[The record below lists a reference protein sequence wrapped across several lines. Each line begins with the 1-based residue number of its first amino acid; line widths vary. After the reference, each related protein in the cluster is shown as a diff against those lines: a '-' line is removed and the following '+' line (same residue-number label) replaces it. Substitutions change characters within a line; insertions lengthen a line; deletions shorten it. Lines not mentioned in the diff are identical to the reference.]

1 MPRRIL
7 IFFTSELKGVV
18 QSAFLLA
25 FAGFVADILAL
36 LRDRLL
42 AAEFGASR
50 SLDIYYVSFRV
61 PDFIY
66 TVSLFFAAS
75 TALIPMLLEKFS
87 EDEKKAQDFLG
98 NIFSL
103 FLIAV
108 ILLVVIAYFAMP
120 LFIDF
125 AAPGFSAAER
135 SEVILLSRILLLS
148 PLLLGLSNLIS
159 SVVQSFRRFYVYA
172 LSPVLYNIGIII
184 GIIFL
189 YPSFGLS
196 GIVWGVVIGALL
208 HFLIQIPTV
217 ISLGFSLRPKLP
229 VISGDIIRSLK
240 LSAPRTLG
248 LSINQLVL
256 SFITALGSTLGQGA
270 VSVFNLAQNLQ
281 SVPLAIIGLSYS
293 VSAFPTLAAS
303 YVKNE
308 VKVFLDHFSLALR
321 HIVFW
326 SLPATVLFIILRAQ
340 IVRVI
345 LGAGA
350 FSWADTRLTAASLL
364 LFSIS
369 IVAQGLVMLFVRAF
383 YAAGQTYRPLIINVV
398 SSLVSIFSALWL
410 TNFFRGQ
417 SLFKDWFLEVLKVAD
432 VPGGGVLALSAA
444 ISLGSLVNVAL
455 LAWYFKKNFMSFGG
469 PKLRQSFRDSVLSSV
484 IMGAVTYY
492 ALKFFALIFNLET
505 FVGIFLQGF
514 LAGILGIL
522 VWALVLY
529 RIRNKEFAEIFS
541 AFKRRIW
548 KEVPVVT
555 SEPEKLP

>member
-87 EDEKKAQDFLG
+87 EDEKKAQDFLE

-108 ILLVVIAYFAMP
+108 ILLVVVAYFAMP

-217 ISLGFSLRPKLP
+217 VSLGFSLRPKLP
-229 VISGDIIRSLK
+229 VISSDIIKSLK

-383 YAAGQTYRPLIINVV
+383 YAAGQTYRPLIINVA

-417 SLFKDWFLEVLKVAD
+417 SLFKDWFLEVLKVPD

-469 PKLRQSFRDSVLSSV
+469 SKLRQSFRDSALSSV

-492 ALKFFALIFNLET
+492 ALKIFALIFDLET

-514 LAGILGIL
+514 LAGVLGIL
-522 VWALVLY
+522 AWSFVLY
-529 RIRNKEFAEIFS
+529 KIDNKEFAEIFS

-548 KEVPVVT
+548 KGVPVVT

>member
-87 EDEKKAQDFLG
+87 EDEKKAQDFLE

-108 ILLVVIAYFAMP
+108 ILLVVVAYFAMP

-383 YAAGQTYRPLIINVV
+383 YAAGQTYRPLIINVA

-417 SLFKDWFLEVLKVAD
+417 SLFKDWFLEVLKVPD

-469 PKLRQSFRDSVLSSV
+469 SKLRQSFRDSALSSV

-492 ALKFFALIFNLET
+492 ALKIFALIFDLET

-514 LAGILGIL
+514 LAGVLGIL
-522 VWALVLY
+522 AWSFVLY
-529 RIRNKEFAEIFS
+529 KIDNKEFAEIFS

-548 KEVPVVT
+548 KGVPVVT

>member
-240 LSAPRTLG
+240 L
-248 LSINQLVL
+248 
-256 SFITALGSTLGQGA
+256 
-270 VSVFNLAQNLQ
+270 
-281 SVPLAIIGLSYS
+281 
-293 VSAFPTLAAS
+293 
-303 YVKNE
+303 
-308 VKVFLDHFSLALR
+308 
-321 HIVFW
+321 
-326 SLPATVLFIILRAQ
+326 
-340 IVRVI
+340 
-345 LGAGA
+345 
-350 FSWADTRLTAASLL
+350 
-364 LFSIS
+364 
-369 IVAQGLVMLFVRAF
+369 
-383 YAAGQTYRPLIINVV
+383 
-398 SSLVSIFSALWL
+398 
-410 TNFFRGQ
+410 
-417 SLFKDWFLEVLKVAD
+417 
-432 VPGGGVLALSAA
+432 
-444 ISLGSLVNVAL
+444 
-455 LAWYFKKNFMSFGG
+455 
-469 PKLRQSFRDSVLSSV
+469 
-484 IMGAVTYY
+484 
-492 ALKFFALIFNLET
+492 
-505 FVGIFLQGF
+505 
-514 LAGILGIL
+514 
-522 VWALVLY
+522 
-529 RIRNKEFAEIFS
+529 
-541 AFKRRIW
+541 
-548 KEVPVVT
+548 
-555 SEPEKLP
+555 

>member
-1 MPRRIL
+1 MP
-7 IFFTSELKGVV
+7 
-18 QSAFLLA
+18 FL
-25 FAGFVADILAL
+25 
-36 LRDRLL
+36 
-42 AAEFGASR
+42 
-50 SLDIYYVSFRV
+50 V
-61 PDFIY
+61 P
-66 TVSLFFAAS
+66 
-75 TALIPMLLEKFS
+75 
-87 EDEKKAQDFLG
+87 
-98 NIFSL
+98 
-103 FLIAV
+103 
-108 ILLVVIAYFAMP
+108 YF
-120 LFIDF
+120 
-125 AAPGFSAAER
+125 APGFSAEEQGR
-135 SEVILLSRILLLS
+135 VILLSRILLLS
-148 PLLLGLSNLIS
+148 PLFLGLSNLVS
-159 SVVQSFRRFYVYA
+159 SVIQSFRRFYIYA
-172 LSPVLYNIGIII
+172 LSPLFYNLGIII
-184 GIIFL
+184 GIIFFL
-189 YPSFGLS
+189 PRWGLS
-196 GIVWGVVIGALL
+196 GIVWGVVFGAFL
-208 HFLIQIPTV
+208 HLVIQLPTV
-217 ISLGFSLRPKLP
+217 FSLGFSLRPRLP
-229 VISGDIIRSLK
+229 KISPELIRSLK
-240 LSAPRTLG
+240 LSLPRTLG
-248 LSINQLVL
+248 LSLNQLVL
-256 SFITALGSTLGQGA
+256 SAVTALGSTLGAGA
-270 VSVFNLAQNLQ
+270 VAVFNFATNLQ
-281 SVPLAIIGLSYS
+281 SVPLSVIGLSYA
-293 VSAFPTLAAS
+293 VGVFPTLS
-303 YVKNE
+303 ISFVRNRRNE
-308 VKVFLDHFSLALR
+308 FLEHFSLAFR

-326 SLPATVLFIILRAQ
+326 SLPATVLFIVLRAQ

-383 YAAGQTYRPLIINVV
+383 YAAGQTYRPLIINVA

-555 SEPEKLP
+555 SEPE